1 MRRFIRHP
9 VDIPIK
15 YRLLDKPREKEKLKN
30 VSCGGLCFKANE
42 AISIGVA
49 VHIEIPA
56 CQPTFESDGVVVWC
70 CPVDDAYDIGV
81 QFDDCASEFNLRMV
95 EQVCYI
101 EHYKNYVLEKEGR
114 RLTGE
119 EAATEW
125 IQKYA
130 AVFPL

>member
-9 VDIPIK
+9 VDIPIN
-15 YRLLDKPREKEKLKN
+15 YRLLNNPGEKEKLKN
-30 VSCGGLCFKANE
+30 VSRGGLCFKTNE
-42 AISIGVA
+42 AIPVGVTIR
-49 VHIEIPA
+49 VEIPA
-56 CQPTFESDGVVVWC
+56 CQPKFESEGTVVWC
-70 CPVDDAYDIGV
+70 SQADGTYNIGV

-101 EHYKNYVLEKEGR
+101 EHYKNYVWEKEGR
-114 RLTGE
+114 LLTGE

-130 AVFPL
+130 AVFPS